1 MALLFSEGVLRRRC
15 IDVKRFVELTSENPA
30 KLYGL
35 YPKKGAI
42 QIGSDADMVI
52 WHSATTSGFEPMI
65 LNHDRDLHDG
75 CDYTPYEGIEFQTWP
90 RITILRG
97 QVVFENGKVLGTK
110 EYGKFVKRGPSTM
123 PLLRRIEGDWTV
135 LKAQP

>member
-1 MALLFSEGVLRRRC
+1 MSLLYSEGVLRRRC

-42 QIGSDADMVI
+42 QIGSDADLVV
-52 WHSATTSGFEPMI
+52 WNDPKTFKPMF
-65 LNHDRDLHDG
+65 LQHDRDLHDN
-75 CDYTPYEGIEFQTWP
+75 CDYSPYEGFEFRSWP
-90 RITILRG
+90 RITVLRG
-97 QVVFENGKVLGTK
+97 KIVFEDGKVVGEK
-110 EYGKFVKRGPSTM
+110 GYGSFVKRGSSTL
-123 PLLRRIEGDWTV
+123 PLLKRIEGDWTV